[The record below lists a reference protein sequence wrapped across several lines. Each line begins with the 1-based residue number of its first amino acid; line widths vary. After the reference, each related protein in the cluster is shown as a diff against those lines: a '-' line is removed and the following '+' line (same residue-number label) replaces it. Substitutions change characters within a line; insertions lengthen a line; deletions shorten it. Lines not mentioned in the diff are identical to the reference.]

1 MSAEN
6 DNPKAGPVES
16 LNKGQTKGGDS
27 SRATWVINYTSIFGD
42 FLWRRHVAFLLKNYI
57 KETVAPVWIW
67 PKVVWGRKKISKKT
81 PDGIYILLLPIL
93 SLIYN
98 NT

>member
-42 FLWRRHVAFLLKNYI
+42 FL
-57 KETVAPVWIW
+57 
-67 PKVVWGRKKISKKT
+67 
-81 PDGIYILLLPIL
+81 
-93 SLIYN
+93 
-98 NT
+98 